1 MIATRT
7 PLLPELEVAAMHVE
21 PAWVTAAR
29 EAALARFF
37 ETGLPT
43 VKDEDWRFTN
53 LAPMAGLSFNPVSR
67 PMRGSLSREA
77 LAQLPLIGLNGDRLV
92 FVNGHFS
99 PELSS
104 VAEQEDGVK
113 IMGLADALAGEPS
126 GVTALIERHFF
137 HLAQKNGT
145 PFALLNAAL
154 FQDGAFIHIPE
165 GRKAAGAVH
174 IVYISMPNASS
185 EAAYPRSLIIVE
197 KDASLTITES
207 YLSVGDARHLTSS
220 VTELIVGDNAIVE
233 YLKFQDESP
242 ASFHLATLAVSAG
255 RDSRVRLHSMA
266 FGGKLSRTNI
276 HTTLAGEGAEC
287 VLNGLYLVGDEQL
300 ADHYMIV
307 DHAVPRCVS
316 HEYFNGILAAKSKGV
331 FHGRI
336 IVRPGAQ
343 KTDAKQTNKNLLL
356 SDDATVDTKPQL
368 EIYADDVK
376 CTHGATV
383 GQLSDEAVFYLRS
396 RGIPL
401 EKARQML
408 IYAFAGEIIDRIGW
422 EPLRQELNERVWN
435 RLEKN
440 QEPCGIS
447 QAEGSP
453 TRF

>member
-7 PLLPELEVAAMHVE
+7 PLRPELEVAAICGE
-21 PAWVTAAR
+21 PAWLTATR
-29 EAALARFF
+29 EAALACFS

-53 LAPMAGLSFNPVSR
+53 LAAATNFSFEPVSR
-67 PMRGSLSREA
+67 SVRSRILQET
-77 LAQLPLIGLNGDRLV
+77 LARLPLAGLEGDRLV
-92 FVNGHFS
+92 FVNGHFF
-99 PELSS
+99 PGLSS
-104 VAEQEDGVK
+104 IAEQEEGVK

-126 GVTALIERHFF
+126 GVMASVERHLFS
-137 HLAQKNGT
+137 LSQKNPT
-145 PFALLNAAL
+145 PFALLNAVL
-154 FQDGAFIHIPE
+154 FQDGAFIHITK
-165 GRKAAGAVH
+165 GRKAAPVH
-174 IVYISMPNASS
+174 LVHVATADASS
-185 EAAYPRSLIIVE
+185 EAAYPRSLIILE
-197 KDASLTITES
+197 KGASLTITES
-207 YLSVGDARHLTSS
+207 YLSVGNARGLTSS
-220 VTELIVGDNAIVE
+220 VTELVVGDNASVE
-233 YLKFQDESP
+233 YLKFQDESL
-242 ASFHLATLAVSAG
+242 AGFHLATLAVSAG

-266 FGGKLSRTNI
+266 FGAKLSRTNI

-287 VLNGLYLVGDEQL
+287 VLNGLYLIDDEQL

-336 IVRPGAQ
+336 IVQPGAQ

-422 EPLRQELNERVWN
+422 EPLRRELNERVWN

>member
-1 MIATRT
+1 MIA
-7 PLLPELEVAAMHVE
+7 PQIPSSLQLEVAAIPDE
-21 PAWVTAAR
+21 PAWLTSAR
-29 EAALARFF
+29 EAALARFS

-53 LAPMAGLSFNPVSR
+53 LAPLAGLSFDPVSR
-67 PMRGSLSREA
+67 SMRGSLSREI
-77 LAQLPLIGLNGDRLV
+77 LAQLPFGRLDGSRLV

-104 VAEQEDGVK
+104 VAEQEKGVK
-113 IMGLADALAGEPS
+113 IMGLADALASEPEL
-126 GVTALIERHFF
+126 VRRHLFR
-137 HLAQKNGT
+137 LSPKNPT

-165 GRKAAGAVH
+165 NRKAARLVH
-174 IVYISMPNASS
+174 IIYISALDASG
-185 EAAYPRSLIIVE
+185 EAVYPRSLIAAE
-197 KDASLTITES
+197 KGASLTITES
-207 YLSVGDARHLTSS
+207 YLSVGDARRLTCG
-220 VTELIVGDNAIVE
+220 VTELIAGDNAAVE
-233 YLKFQDESP
+233 YLKFQEESP
-242 ASFHLATLAVSAG
+242 ESFHLATLAVSAG

-266 FGGKLSRTNI
+266 FGARLSRTNI
-276 HTTLAGEGAEC
+276 HSTLAGEGAEC

-307 DHAVPRCVS
+307 DHAVPRGTS
-316 HEYFNGILAAKSKGV
+316 HEYFNGILAGKSKGV

-336 IVRPGAQ
+336 IVRPDAQ

-408 IYAFAGEIIDRIGW
+408 IYAFAGEIIDRIQC
-422 EPLRQELNERVWN
+422 EPLRRELNERVWN
-435 RLEKN
+435 RLEEN
-440 QEPCGIS
+440 QL
-447 QAEGSP
+447 A
-453 TRF
+453 TAN